1 MNTLNHSEL
10 STIIGGD
17 DIIPPAPPPPY
28 TPPPLTPPAP
38 PPAFNVYAAP
48 GIDPAYGIELAR

>member
-10 STIIGGD
+10 CAILGGGD
-17 DIIPPAPPPPY
+17 TIDPVPPPPY
-28 TPPPLTPPAP
+28 T